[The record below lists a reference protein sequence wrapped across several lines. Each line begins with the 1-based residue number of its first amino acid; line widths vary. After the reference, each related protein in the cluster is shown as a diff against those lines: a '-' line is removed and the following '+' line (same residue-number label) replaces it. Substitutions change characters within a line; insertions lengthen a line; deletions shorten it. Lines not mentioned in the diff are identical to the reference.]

1 MHRPELLAFDVNE
14 TLLDIDPL
22 LRAVRDV
29 VGDPAREWF
38 IRALH
43 GSLVA
48 NEIGGYRPFDEIGVD
63 ALVELARLRGL
74 SILGD
79 TARPVI
85 ETMSRLPAKAGVY
98 NSLERLFDAG
108 LTMVALTNGSTE
120 MANTQIE
127 SAGLHVFMQ
136 RVISVEEVGL
146 FKPASEV
153 YVHAARTMRT
163 PIQQMMMVA
172 AHAWDC
178 AGAMASGARAAFVRP
193 GGVWPA
199 PPPMPELIVAD
210 MSELTA
216 QLLA

>member
-1 MHRPELLAFDVNE
+1 MDRPELLAFDVNE

-22 LRAVRDV
+22 LGAVRDV

-38 IRALH
+38 IRTLH

-48 NEIGGYRPFDEIGVD
+48 NEIGAYRPFDEIGVE

-74 SILGD
+74 SILGN
-79 TARPVI
+79 TAQTVI
-85 ETMSRLPAKAGVY
+85 ETMSRLPAKPGVY

-127 SAGLHVFMQ
+127 NAGLHVFMQ

-153 YVHAARTMRT
+153 YVYAAKNMKT
-163 PIQQMMMVA
+163 PIHQMMMVA

-178 AGAMASGARAAFVRP
+178 AGAMASGSRAAFVRP
-193 GGVWPA
+193 GGVWPG
-199 PPPMPELIVAD
+199 PPPMPELVVGD
-210 MSELTA
+210 MNELTA